1 MNSFF
6 RIVTT
11 LILLAI
17 QPAAFADST
26 LEQVLESR
34 AENFSLSTESGEVI
48 SLSDY
53 KGKPLVLHFWATWCP
68 YCKKLQ
74 PGLDKLYLKYQ
85 KQGLEMV
92 AVSFWEEVGAT
103 PQAELLKR
111 GMHFTTLVNGDNVA
125 KLFEVKGTPTTLFI
139 NKSGEILWKTSNS
152 DPNNPK
158 LEQAIQAIIK

>member
-1 MNSFF
+1 MNIFSRVIIF
-6 RIVTT
+6 T
-11 LILLAI
+11 LFILI
-17 QPAAFADST
+17 QPAVLA
-26 LEQVLESR
+26 EQTV
-34 AENFSLSTESGEVI
+34 ANQAPDFSLSTEFGEVI

-74 PGLDKLYLKYQ
+74 PGLDELYLKYQ

-92 AVSFWEEVGAT
+92 AISFWEDDGAS

-125 KLFEVKGTPTTLFI
+125 KQYRVKGTPSTFFI
-139 NKSGEILWKTSNS
+139 NRAGEVLWKTSNS

-158 LEQAIQAIIK
+158 LEQAIQSIITSVK